1 MNIPGDYHTQWSKSD
16 KEMQVSYGITYEESK
31 KMVQMNLFTKQI
43 YRFKEWTYGYQG
55 RRVGSGILR
64 VWDWHVHT
72 DIFKTNNQQR
82 PTVYSTGNS
91 ASYSV
96 IT

>member
-55 RRVGSGILR
+55 RRVGGRNIESLGLACTHWYI
-64 VWDWHVHT
+64 
-72 DIFKTNNQQR
+72 
-82 PTVYSTGNS
+82 
-91 ASYSV
+91 
-96 IT
+96 